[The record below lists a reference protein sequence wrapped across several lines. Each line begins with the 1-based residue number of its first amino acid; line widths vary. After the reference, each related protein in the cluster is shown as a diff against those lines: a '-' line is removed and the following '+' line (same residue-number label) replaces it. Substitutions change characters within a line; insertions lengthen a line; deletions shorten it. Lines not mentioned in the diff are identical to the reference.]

1 MRIFFTMI
9 LALMM
14 LPVEAQVTVS
24 GVSLPA
30 TLKAGDTE
38 LTLNGGGVRRRFFM
52 NMYVGGLY
60 LQEKSSN
67 AANIVAADRPMAVR
81 LEIVSGMISSDNM
94 SEAIRDGFQK
104 STGGNT
110 RALQARID
118 EFIRVFSREEIGR
131 GNVFELVYVP
141 GTGVQTYKN
150 GRLQNTI
157 QGLDFKRA
165 LFGIWLSDDPADN
178 SLKRGMLGR

>member
-1 MRIFFTMI
+1 MRVFITMI

-14 LPVEAQVTVS
+14 LPVDAQVTIS
-24 GVSLPA
+24 GVNLPA

-38 LTLNGGGVRRRFFM
+38 LILNGGGVRRRFFM

-67 AANIVAADRPMAVR
+67 ASGIVAADRPMAVR

-104 STGGNT
+104 STNGNT
-110 RALQARID
+110 RPLQTRID
-118 EFIRVFSREEIGR
+118 EFIRVFSREEISR

-157 QGLDFKRA
+157 EGLDFKRA
-165 LFGIWLSDDPADN
+165 LFGIWLSDDPADS